1 MMIHDVLH
9 RKENEMKRIIAISAV
24 VIIGTTATL
33 LTSCQRDQ
41 LSKSDPAAGL
51 NGSFETTRDGYPVNW
66 AFFPNPESNTSFQA
80 VLDSENVVDGKHSL
94 KLIVKQNDKTTGFRS
109 RRIPVQSGKKYRLAM
124 LVKTDGCSLKVNR
137 IVQDIS
143 GKKNL
148 RSNIIVNTEKR
159 PSAKWENYE
168 ETLSVAEGE
177 SYLLLIF
184 LIDGTGTL
192 WCDNVQL
199 EEIK

>member
-1 MMIHDVLH
+1 
-9 RKENEMKRIIAISAV
+9 MKRIMAISLVTLLAV
-24 VIIGTTATL
+24 VAIFL
-33 LTSCQRDQ
+33 VSCQRDEF
-41 LSKSDPAAGL
+41 SKSNPTVGL
-51 NGSFETTRDGYPVNW
+51 NGSFETVENGYPVNW

-94 KLIVKQNDKTTGFRS
+94 KLVAKGNDKTTGFRS
-109 RRIPVQSGKKYRLAM
+109 RRIPVQSGKKYKLAM
-124 LVKTDGCSLKVNR
+124 SVKADGCTLKVNR
-137 IVQDIS
+137 IVQDAS

-148 RSNIIVNTEKR
+148 RANIIVNTRK
-159 PSAKWENYE
+159 PSAKWEKHE
-168 ETLSVAEGE
+168 ETLAVARGE
-177 SYLLLIF
+177 AYVLLVF

>member
-1 MMIHDVLH
+1 
-9 RKENEMKRIIAISAV
+9 MKRIVTIVAV
-24 VIIGTTATL
+24 VAVGASAIL
-33 LTSCQRDQ
+33 LASCQRNEV
-41 LSKSDPAAGL
+41 SKDNPAAGL
-51 NGSFETTRDGYPVNW
+51 NGSFETVEDGYPANW
-66 AFFPNPESNTSFQA
+66 AFFPNPESNTFFQA

-94 KLIVKQNDKTTGFRS
+94 KLVAKQNDKTTGFRS
-109 RRIPVQSGKKYRLAM
+109 RRIPVQSGKTYKLAM
-124 LVKTDGCSLKVNR
+124 SVKADGCTLKVNR
-137 IVQDIS
+137 IVQDSS

-148 RSNIIVNTEKR
+148 RAKIIVNTSK
-159 PSAKWENYE
+159 PSAKWEKHE

-177 SYLLLIF
+177 AYVLLVF